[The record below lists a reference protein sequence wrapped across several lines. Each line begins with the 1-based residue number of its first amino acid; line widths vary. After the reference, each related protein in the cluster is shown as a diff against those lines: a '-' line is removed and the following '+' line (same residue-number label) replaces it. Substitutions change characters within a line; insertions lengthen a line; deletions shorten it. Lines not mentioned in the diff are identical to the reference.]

1 MVKYQ
6 ISRENYGR
14 NPEMRNVFRKRLM
27 FSIVS
32 SVLFLLVI
40 SVYLVCAGGTA
51 RATAVD
57 ANSWSSRS
65 DNDPGHQIL
74 PTKDGWAAAEGGTTG
89 GATASTTQVYTVS
102 NREQLVQALGGDNT
116 GADTTP
122 KIIYIKGIINGNEDD
137 AGTPLTCA
145 DYATNGYSLAA
156 YLAAYDPTVWGTTA
170 IPSGPLED
178 ARHASQLNQG
188 KRVKIYIPSNTT
200 IIGAGGRVIGANF
213 MVKGVTNVII
223 RNLQFENASDCF
235 PQWDPTDGATG
246 NWNSQYDNISIYD
259 ATHVWIDHNSFTDA
273 NQPDSLQPTYFGRE
287 YQQHDGALD
296 MTNGTDLVTVS
307 WNRFTNHDK
316 TMLIGSTDNPTNDVG
331 KLRITIDHNAFEN
344 TLQRMPRVR
353 YGQVHIYNNYYS
365 QAKNTALQ
373 YALGVGIASQI
384 YAQNNFYALS
394 PGTTAATLI
403 KAFKGTAIHTEGD
416 IVNGIPVDLLA
427 AYNAANTTALSG
439 IVDWTPKL
447 YSHIDPTQAVPDLVR
462 DNAGASSSITVSQ
475 DGKGDFSSVQAAINS
490 IPVNNAM
497 NTTIAI
503 ATGTYQEVL
512 NVPSSKPYITLR
524 GGSRR
529 VKDTVIAFNNW
540 SGSPAPGGGTLGTS
554 GSATATFN
562 ASDFAAS
569 YITFA
574 NTFDPTSQP
583 QTNQHQAVAVKTTG
597 DRMIFDNDSFLGNQ
611 DTLYINTP
619 SVATAARQLFT
630 NSYIEGTI
638 DFIFGRGTAVF
649 DRDNI
654 FIKSTIGTGPKMTA
668 AATEAAQ
675 TYGFLII
682 NSKVKSSSATG
693 TAYLGRPWPAT
704 TTANAQVTVRDTWL
718 PDALAAAPWQ
728 SWTSPPLPWQ
738 NVRFAEYNNRGP
750 GAAVNADRPQLTP
763 AQAALQ
769 TPITYLV
776 GQDGWTPDTM
786 IVPNR

>member
-1 MVKYQ
+1 MCTA
-6 ISRENYGR
+6 
-14 NPEMRNVFRKRLM
+14 FRKRLM
-27 FSIVS
+27 LSTSSSI
-32 SVLFLLVI
+32 LLLLVL
-40 SVYLVCAGGTA
+40 SVWFTCQGGTA
-51 RATAVD
+51 HAMATDTNPWPAF
-57 ANSWSSRS
+57 SGH
-65 DNDPGHQIL
+65 DPGRQIL
-74 PTKDGWAAAEGGTTG
+74 PAKDGWASAEGGTTG
-89 GATASTTQVYTVS
+89 GATASSAHVYTVM
-102 NREQLVQALGGDNT
+102 NRKQLVQALGGDNT

-122 KIIYIKGIINGNEDD
+122 KIIYIKGVINGNEDD
-137 AGTPLTCA
+137 AGNPLTCA
-145 DYATNGYSLAA
+145 DYATGGYSLAA
-156 YLAAYDPTVWGTTA
+156 YLAAYDPTVWGTTTV
-170 IPSGPLED
+170 PSGPLED
-178 ARHASQLNQG
+178 ARHASQLNQS

-200 IIGAGGRVIGANF
+200 LIGEGARVIGANF
-213 MVKGVTNVII
+213 MVKGVNNVII

-235 PQWDPTDGATG
+235 PQWDPTDGTTG
-246 NWNSQYDNISIYD
+246 NWNSQYDNISVYN
-259 ATHVWIDHNSFTDA
+259 ATHVWVDHNSFTDA
-273 NQPDSLQPTYFGRE
+273 NQPDTLQPLYFGRA

-296 MTNGTDLVTVS
+296 MTNGTDLVTIS

-316 TMLIGSTDNPTNDVG
+316 TMLIGSTDSPTYDVG

-344 TLQRMPRVR
+344 TLERMPRVR
-353 YGQVHIYNNYYS
+353 YGQVHLYNNFYS
-365 QAKNTALQ
+365 QAKNSALQ
-373 YALGVGIASQI
+373 YALGVGVASQI

-416 IVNGIPVDLLA
+416 IVNGTPVDLLA
-427 AYNAANTTALSG
+427 AYNAANTTPLSG
-439 IVDWTPKL
+439 TVDWTPQL
-447 YSHIDPTQAVPDLVR
+447 YTHMDATLAVPDLVR
-462 DNAGASSSITVSQ
+462 TKAGASTSITVTQ
-475 DGKGDFSSVQAAINS
+475 DGTGTFSSIQAAINS

-497 NTTIAI
+497 NTIISIAP
-503 ATGTYQEVL
+503 GTYQEVL
-512 NVPSSKPYITLR
+512 SVPASKPYITLI

-529 VKDTVIAFNNW
+529 AKDTVIAFNNW
-540 SGSPAPGGGTLGTS
+540 SGSPVPGGGTLGTS

-562 ASDFAAS
+562 ASDFVAS
-569 YITFA
+569 FLTFA
-574 NTFDPTSQP
+574 NTFDPASQP

-654 FIKSTIGTGPKMTA
+654 FIKSTTGTGPKMTA

-675 TYGFLII
+675 PYGFLII
-682 NSKVKSSSATG
+682 NSKVKSSSAAG

-750 GAAVNADRPQLTP
+750 GAAINADRPQLTS

-769 TPITYLV
+769 TPITYLI
-776 GQDGWTPDTM
+776 GQDSWTPDIL